1 MSMSNQVIL
10 YVYKKI
16 LFSTAII
23 FWILQKNIQELLH
36 LGLASH

>member
-16 LFSTAII
+16 LFSTADI
-23 FWILQKNIQELLH
+23 FWILQKNILELH

>member
-1 MSMSNQVIL
+1 MSMSNQVIS

-16 LFSTAII
+16 LFSTAKM
-23 FWILQKNIQELLH
+23 FWNLQKNIQELH